1 MRCRPG
7 HSWFPPDAVLTPPAD
22 VGILTSVTDL
32 PERTT
37 LYFEDY
43 VPGITVDCGSFSISE
58 AEIIAFAKEY
68 DPQPF
73 HIDPVG
79 AADGPFG
86 GLIASGWHTA
96 AIYMG
101 MFVRGVLEG
110 TASLGSPGVEELRW
124 LAPVRPGDTLRG
136 RTTINDVQP
145 SSTTPG
151 RGTIFGEHEVL
162 NQDGVVVMRFRSRG
176 FIARRT

>member
-1 MRCRPG
+1 MRY
-7 HSWFPPDAVLTPPAD
+7 WEDFQ
-22 VGILTSVTDL
+22 VGEVAELGSVTV
-32 PERTT
+32 T
-37 LYFEDY
+37 ED
-43 VPGITVDCGSFSISE
+43 
-58 AEIIAFAKEY
+58 EIVEFATRF

-73 HIDPVG
+73 HVDPE
-79 AADGPFG
+79 AARESPFG

-101 MFVRGVLEG
+101 LFVRGVLEG

-136 RTTINDVQP
+136 RTTITDVQP

-151 RGTIFGEHEVL
+151 RGTIFGSHELV

-176 FIARRT
+176 FIARRP

>member
-1 MRCRPG
+1 MRYWEDFHVG
-7 HSWFPPDAVLTPPAD
+7 D
-22 VGILTSVTDL
+22 VAELGPVPVT
-32 PERTT
+32 
-37 LYFEDY
+37 ED
-43 VPGITVDCGSFSISE
+43 
-58 AEIIAFAKEY
+58 EIVEFATRF

-73 HIDPVG
+73 HVDPD
-79 AADGPFG
+79 AARESPFG

-136 RTTINDVQP
+136 RTTITDVQP

-151 RGTIFGEHEVL
+151 RGTIFGEHEVI
-162 NQDGVVVMRFRSRG
+162 NQDAVVVMRFRSRG
-176 FIARRT
+176 FIARRP

>member
-1 MRCRPG
+1 MRYWEDFQVG
-7 HSWFPPDAVLTPPAD
+7 D
-22 VGILTSVTDL
+22 VAELGPVTV
-32 PERTT
+32 T
-37 LYFEDY
+37 ED
-43 VPGITVDCGSFSISE
+43 
-58 AEIIAFAKEY
+58 EIVEFATRF

-73 HIDPVG
+73 HVDPE
-79 AADGPFG
+79 AARESPFG

-101 MFVRGVLEG
+101 LFVRGVLEG

-136 RTTINDVQP
+136 RTTITDVQP

-151 RGTIFGEHEVL
+151 RGTIFGSHELV

-176 FIARRT
+176 FIARRP